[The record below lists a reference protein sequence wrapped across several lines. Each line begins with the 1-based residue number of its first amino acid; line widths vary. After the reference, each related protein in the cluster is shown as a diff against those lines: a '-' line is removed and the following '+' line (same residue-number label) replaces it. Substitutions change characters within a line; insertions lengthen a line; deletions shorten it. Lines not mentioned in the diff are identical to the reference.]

1 VTKRSQGWI
10 LGWAAG
16 LLVVVIAAGLL
27 VTNILL
33 ARRIVAQA
41 RDITEALDNA
51 RRNSNG
57 LFGLT
62 DTNVALRS
70 ITRDLRAVREGWS

>member
-1 VTKRSQGWI
+1 MQRWI
-10 LGWAAG
+10 LGWVAGVVVVLLAAG
-16 LLVVVIAAGLL
+16 LLVV
-27 VTNILL
+27 NILL

-51 RRNSNG
+51 RRNTNG

-62 DTNVALRS
+62 DTNMALRS
-70 ITRDLRAVREGWS
+70 ITRDLRAVREGLS

>member
-1 VTKRSQGWI
+1 MQRWI
-10 LGWAAG
+10 LGWVAG

-27 VTNILL
+27 LTNILL

-41 RDITEALDNA
+41 RDITEALDDA
-51 RRNSNG
+51 RRNTNG

-62 DTNVALRS
+62 DTNMALRS
-70 ITRDLRAVREGWS
+70 ITRDLRTVRGGLS

>member
-70 ITRDLRAVREGWS
+70 ITRDLRAVREGRS

>member
-1 VTKRSQGWI
+1 M
-10 LGWAAG
+10 AG

-27 VTNILL
+27 LTNILL

-51 RRNSNG
+51 RRNTNS

-62 DTNVALRS
+62 DTNMALRS
-70 ITRDLRAVREGWS
+70 ITRDLRTVREGLS

>member
-1 VTKRSQGWI
+1 MQRWI
-10 LGWAAG
+10 LGWVAG

-27 VTNILL
+27 LTNILL

-70 ITRDLRAVREGWS
+70 ITRDLRAVREGRS

>member
-1 VTKRSQGWI
+1 MQRWI

-16 LLVVVIAAGLL
+16 LVVVVIAAGLL
-27 VTNILL
+27 LTNILL

-41 RDITEALDNA
+41 RDITEALDSA
-51 RRNSNG
+51 RRNTNG

-62 DTNVALRS
+62 DTNMALRS
-70 ITRDLRAVREGWS
+70 ITRDLRAVREGGS

>member
-1 VTKRSQGWI
+1 MTKRSQGWI

-62 DTNVALRS
+62 DTNMALRS
-70 ITRDLRAVREGWS
+70 ITRDLRAVREGLS

>member
-1 VTKRSQGWI
+1 MQRWI
-10 LGWAAG
+10 LGWVAG

-27 VTNILL
+27 LTNILL

-51 RRNSNG
+51 RRNTNG

-62 DTNVALRS
+62 DTNMALRS
-70 ITRDLRAVREGWS
+70 ITRDLRAVREGLS

>member
-1 VTKRSQGWI
+1 MTKRSQGWI
-10 LGWAAG
+10 LGWMAG

-27 VTNILL
+27 LTNILL

-51 RRNSNG
+51 RRNTNG

-62 DTNVALRS
+62 DTNMALRS
-70 ITRDLRAVREGWS
+70 ITRDLRAVREGLS

>member
-51 RRNSNG
+51 RRNTNG

-62 DTNVALRS
+62 DTNMALRS
-70 ITRDLRAVREGWS
+70 ITRDLRAVREGLS

>member
-1 VTKRSQGWI
+1 MQRWI
-10 LGWAAG
+10 LGWVAG
-16 LLVVVIAAGLL
+16 LVVVVIAAGLL
-27 VTNILL
+27 LTNILL

-51 RRNSNG
+51 RRNTNG

-62 DTNVALRS
+62 DTNMALRS
-70 ITRDLRAVREGWS
+70 ITRDLRAVREGRS

>member
-1 VTKRSQGWI
+1 MQRWI
-10 LGWAAG
+10 LGWVAG

-27 VTNILL
+27 LTNILL

-51 RRNSNG
+51 RRNTNG

-62 DTNVALRS
+62 DTNMALRS
-70 ITRDLRAVREGWS
+70 ITRDLRTVREGLS

>member
-1 VTKRSQGWI
+1 VRPWIAGWV
-10 LGWAAG
+10 LGAV
-16 LLVVVIAAGLL
+16 VVVIAAGLL

-41 RDITEALDNA
+41 KDITAALDSA
-51 RRNSNG
+51 RLNTNG

-62 DTNVALRS
+62 DTTMAIKS
-70 ITRDLRAVREGWS
+70 ITRDLRAVRESLGAS

>member
-1 VTKRSQGWI
+1 MQRWI
-10 LGWAAG
+10 LGWVAG

-27 VTNILL
+27 LTNILL

-51 RRNSNG
+51 RRNTNG

-62 DTNVALRS
+62 DMNMALRS
-70 ITRDLRAVREGWS
+70 ITRDLRAVREGLL

>member
-1 VTKRSQGWI
+1 MTTSSQRWI
-10 LGWAAG
+10 LGWVAG

-27 VTNILL
+27 LANILL

-51 RRNSNG
+51 RRNTNG

-62 DTNVALRS
+62 DTNMALRS
-70 ITRDLRAVREGWS
+70 ITRDLRAVREGPS

>member
-1 VTKRSQGWI
+1 MQRWI
-10 LGWAAG
+10 LGWVAG
-16 LLVVVIAAGLL
+16 VVVVVIAAGLL
-27 VTNILL
+27 VVNILL

-51 RRNSNG
+51 RRNTNG

-62 DTNVALRS
+62 DTNMALRS
-70 ITRDLRAVREGWS
+70 ITRDLRAVREGLS

>member
-1 VTKRSQGWI
+1 MQRWI
-10 LGWAAG
+10 LGWVAG

-27 VTNILL
+27 LTNILL

-70 ITRDLRAVREGWS
+70 ITRDLRAVREGLS

>member
-1 VTKRSQGWI
+1 MTTSSQRWI

-27 VTNILL
+27 LTNILL

-41 RDITEALDNA
+41 RDITEALDDA
-51 RRNSNG
+51 RRNTNG

-62 DTNVALRS
+62 DTTMALRS
-70 ITRDLRAVREGWS
+70 ITRDLRAVREGLG